1 MDLPHG
7 LVISMQRTR
16 NDKEDVT
23 ELTGKSEPAYRRI
36 ERDLRQRL
44 RKGEWNMGAVLP
56 SRQMLARGY
65 GVDLS
70 TVQKAV
76 ANMLSDGTLRADN
89 GRGTYVARDPFLA
102 DDPDPSGEKFAIES
116 GSIDS
121 LSFDGDVLT
130 NLPAVQIG
138 TVGILCSFL
147 NQNDFWPRTLIHTV
161 ERLMA
166 SVGVTTVFVNRSS
179 LGDDLAPNILSPFEG
194 AQRLRHAGAEAMVYI
209 AVREDPNDE
218 EIAQVVSGFCGDYG
232 DPSRV
237 VAITSGM
244 INLPIAHVF
253 YDQNYAGFR
262 AARLLIESGI
272 RKNILF
278 VAPFH
283 TPWVR
288 GRWEGASQAI
298 QLAGLP
304 ADALKICPPV
314 ADLSFLPP
322 RDPGEIE
329 TELAS
334 YAAVDSYLANHGEEP
349 QGVIG
354 ANDNIAR
361 AFAVAYAEGTGRR
374 PGADYALIG
383 FDDEPAS
390 RDFGLTTLRPPL
402 EEMAREAVQLLLRA
416 VRGDNVSQQ
425 IRLRSYLVPR
435 RSTRTEAVL
444 HPIQPPGRFTRTRIP
459 VKEGPLNDSK

>member
-1 MDLPHG
+1 
-7 LVISMQRTR
+7 MQRTR
-16 NDKEDVT
+16 NDKEDVSKT
-23 ELTGKSEPAYRRI
+23 EPAYRRI

-89 GRGTYVARDPFLA
+89 GRGTYVARDPFIA
-102 DDPDPSGEKFAIES
+102 DETDPDAEWDASENSANGSLALDSDATANMPAI
-116 GSIDS
+116 
-121 LSFDGDVLT
+121 
-130 NLPAVQIG
+130 QIG
-138 TVGILCSFL
+138 TVGIFCWFQ
-147 NQNDFWPRTLIHTV
+147 NQNDFWPRTLIHSV

-166 SVGVTTVFVNRSS
+166 SVGVTTVFVNRCV
-179 LGDDLAPNILSPFEG
+179 LRDDLTAEIISPHEG
-194 AQRLRHAGAEAMVYI
+194 GKRLREAGAEAMIYI
-209 AVREDPNDE
+209 AVREDPNDD
-218 EIAQVVSGFCGDYG
+218 EIAELVSGFCGAYG

-244 INLPIAHVF
+244 INLPVAHVF

-272 RKNILF
+272 RENILF
-278 VAPFH
+278 VAPFN

-288 GRWEGASQAI
+288 GRWDGAMQAI
-298 QLAGLP
+298 RLAGLP
-304 ADALKICPPV
+304 TDALKICPPV
-314 ADLSFLPP
+314 TDLSLLPA
-322 RDPGEIE
+322 RDPGEAE
-329 TELAS
+329 TEQSAYHS
-334 YAAVDSYLANHGEEP
+334 VESYLATQSDAP
-349 QGVIG
+349 LGVIG

-361 AFAVAYAEGTGRR
+361 AFAIAYGEETGKK
-374 PGADYALIG
+374 PGVDYALIG

-402 EEMAREAVQLLLRA
+402 EEMAREAVQLLLRS
-416 VRGDNVSQQ
+416 VRGDSISQQ

-435 RSTRTEAVL
+435 RSTRTEAAL
-444 HPIQPPGRFTRTRIP
+444 HAAQLPNRFTRTLVP
-459 VKEGPLNDSK
+459 VKEGL